1 MKKFLKTVC
10 ILIAAACFFA
20 ALGAAGAIERG
31 AALAD
36 IAPGALALMGGVGIF
51 SGLAYL
57 LG

>member
-1 MKKFLKTVC
+1 MKRFLKTVC
-10 ILIAAACFFA
+10 IIGAAACFFA
-20 ALGAAGAIERG
+20 ALGAAGSIERG

-36 IAPGALALMGGVGIF
+36 IAPGAFALITGAGIF

>member
-1 MKKFLKTVC
+1 MKKFIRAFC
-10 ILIAAACFFA
+10 ILIAVSCFFA
-20 ALGAAGAIERG
+20 TLGAAGSIERG

-36 IAPGALALMGGVGIF
+36 IVPGAFALITGAGIF